1 MRAIVI
7 CGRSKRAHLSGPLL
21 QARVGHEVVIGFTN
35 DLVETTAMPFS
46 YYATSLACSPKFSH
60 LCSVLPRAIKN

>member
-7 CGRSKRAHLSGPLL
+7 FGRSKRAHLSGPLL

-46 YYATSLACSPKFSH
+46 YATSLACSP
-60 LCSVLPRAIKN
+60 